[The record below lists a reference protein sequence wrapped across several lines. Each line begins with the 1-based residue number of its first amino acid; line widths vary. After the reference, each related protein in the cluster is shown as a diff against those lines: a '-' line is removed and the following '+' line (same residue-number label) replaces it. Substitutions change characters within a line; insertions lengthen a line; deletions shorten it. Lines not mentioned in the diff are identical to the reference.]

1 MMRQPENFSWE
12 QIRSGLQFDLPGNG
26 IATAIAVFG
35 ITGVGASE
43 MFMYPYW
50 CVEKGYARFTG
61 KRDGSPEWRDRALG
75 WIKVMNVDIVAS
87 MAIYCVATI
96 AFYML
101 GAGVLHTRGL
111 VPSANDMISVLSRMY
126 TETLGPAA
134 LWLFYVG
141 AIATLYGTI
150 FAATAGNSRVFADM
164 FRVMG
169 LYPRGDY
176 PARLRMRN
184 RLIWFHLVVPVLM
197 YFVFRSPVTMV
208 KAGGVA
214 QAFMLPIIAV
224 GALYLRHRALPG
236 EVAPGRLATA
246 GLWFASLVIIGVV
259 GYSLLLSL
267 KAM

>member
-1 MMRQPENFSWE
+1 M
-12 QIRSGLQFDLPGNG
+12 
-26 IATAIAVFG
+26 
-35 ITGVGASE
+35 IT
-43 MFMYPYW
+43 
-50 CVEKGYARFTG
+50 
-61 KRDGSPEWRDRALG
+61 
-75 WIKVMNVDIVAS
+75 
-87 MAIYCVATI
+87 
-96 AFYML
+96 
-101 GAGVLHTRGL
+101 
-111 VPSANDMISVLSRMY
+111 VLSKMY

-169 LYPRGDY
+169 FYPRGDY
-176 PARLRMRN
+176 AARMRMRN

-214 QAFMLPIIAV
+214 QALMLPIIAA
-224 GALYLRHRALPG
+224 GALILRHRALPK

-246 GLWFASLVIIGVV
+246 GLWFAALVIIGVV

-267 KAM
+267 RTLV